1 MQEDKW
7 STRLGELLRKK
18 QEEAPLPYAPGAWE
32 AFEARRNQK
41 RGIPPFWWW
50 SGGIAASLALIL
62 FFGLQ
67 WTGGNQENQVAVET
81 RSNQEVAPSQFEQSQ
96 GNPESKESEEVPK
109 VLSEQTS
116 DKSSRTGT
124 YPLQAARQESPRLM
138 ESDLGAQKG
147 LISSTE
153 LVPEKL
159 VETTTS
165 QQAQALASA
174 TLAAPPIASLEA
186 ASLQASI
193 KEEKSST
200 PTTTTTSAPSYAEI
214 VPAEAAE
221 LLAQQKDP
229 LSFSLGLGPG
239 FGNSSEASQ
248 VTSGSRIGLGMQVD
262 KALAGKLRVGSGLGV
277 NYLSQATEGPSG
289 MKLAGVN
296 SPIERTTQVQQ
307 VQVDVPVYIRYSVTP
322 SKSIS
327 VQAGFSNLLTF
338 NQSAQQELIYTR
350 QVAAPADATA
360 NSLGTLKSAQVVE
373 TTPLAGPSS
382 RFLPFAQA
390 NLGVNFRV
398 YETKKSNYLLMPF
411 YSYPLQDISGT
422 GQNPAVVGAA
432 FKITFGTLKK

>member
-7 STRLGELLRKK
+7 STRLGEMLRKK

-67 WTGGNQENQVAVET
+67 WTGENQKNQVAMELQT
-81 RSNQEVAPSQFEQSQ
+81 IQEVAPNQSDESQS
-96 GNPESKESEEVPK
+96 NPESKGREEVPK

-116 DKSSRTGT
+116 EKSKGSGSNPYAFTPEKSN
-124 YPLQAARQESPRLM
+124 PLLANNN
-138 ESDLGAQKG
+138 LGAQKG
-147 LISSTE
+147 LIS
-153 LVPEKL
+153 LVESAPEKI
-159 VETTTS
+159 VDTNS
-165 QQAQALASA
+165 QKAQALASA
-174 TLAAPPIASLEA
+174 TQAAPPI

-193 KEEKSST
+193 KEEKSSI
-200 PTTTTTSAPSYAEI
+200 PTTTTTTITTTVPSYAEI
-214 VPAEAAE
+214 VSAEAAE

-229 LSFSLGLGPG
+229 LAFSLGLGPG
-239 FGNSSEASQ
+239 FGNSMDASQ
-248 VTSGSRIGLGMQVD
+248 VTSGSRIGLGVQVD
-262 KALAGKLRVGSGLGV
+262 KALVGDLRVGSGLGV
-277 NYLSQATEGPSG
+277 NYLSQATEGQSA

-350 QVAAPADATA
+350 QVAAPADGTA

-373 TTPLAGPSS
+373 TTPLAGPST
-382 RFLPFAQA
+382 RFFPFALA
-390 NLGVNFRV
+390 NLGVNVRV

>member
-7 STRLGELLRKK
+7 STRLGELLRNK

-62 FFGLQ
+62 FLGLQ
-67 WTGGNQENQVAVET
+67 WTGGNQENQVAVKT
-81 RSNQEVAPSQFEQSQ
+81 QTIQEVAPNQSEQSK

-138 ESDLGAQKG
+138 ESDLGEQKG
-147 LISSTE
+147 LVSSAE
-153 LVPEKL
+153 SSSEKL
-159 VETTTS
+159 VETTS

-174 TLAAPPIASLEA
+174 TQAAPPIASLEA
-186 ASLQASI
+186 ASLQASLH
-193 KEEKSST
+193 EGKSST
-200 PTTTTTSAPSYAEI
+200 PTTTTTTVPSYAEI

-277 NYLSQATEGPSG
+277 NYLSQATEGPSR
-289 MKLAGVN
+289 MMLAGVN

-307 VQVDVPVYIRYSVTP
+307 VQVDLPVYLRYSLTP

-338 NQSAQQELIYTR
+338 NQAAEQELVYTR
-350 QVAAPADATA
+350 QVAAPADGTA
-360 NSLGTLKSAQVVE
+360 NSLVTLKSTQVVE
-373 TTPLAGPSS
+373 TSPLAGPNS

>member
-7 STRLGELLRKK
+7 SARLGELLRKK
-18 QEEAPLPYAPGAWE
+18 QEEAPIPYAPGAWE

-41 RGIPPFWWW
+41 RSVPPFWWW

-62 FFGLQ
+62 FLGLQ
-67 WTGGNQENQVAVET
+67 WTGNNQEQQLALENQT
-81 RSNQEVAPSQFEQSQ
+81 IQEVAPNQSGQSQ
-96 GNPESKESEEVPK
+96 INSESKEREEVLK
-109 VLSEQTS
+109 VLSKQTAEE
-116 DKSSRTGT
+116 SSRTAT
-124 YPLQAARQESPRLM
+124 NPIQTTQQESPRLV
-138 ESDLGAQKG
+138 ESDLGVQIN
-147 LISSTE
+147 LVSSTE
-153 LVPEKL
+153 SLSENLK
-159 VETTTS
+159 ETGL
-165 QQAQALASA
+165 QQALAIASNVQA
-174 TLAAPPIASLEA
+174 SPPPIASLES
-186 ASLQASI
+186 SLQD
-193 KEEKSST
+193 EKNSR
-200 PTTTTTSAPSYAEI
+200 PTTTTGPSYAEI

-239 FGNSSEASQ
+239 FGSRTEASQ
-248 VTSGSRIGLGMQVD
+248 VTSGSQIGLGMQVD

-277 NYLSQATEGPSG
+277 NYLSQASEGPSA
-289 MKLAGVN
+289 MKLVGVN

-307 VQVDVPVYIRYSVTP
+307 VQVDVPLYLRYSLTP

-338 NQSAQQELIYTR
+338 NQATEQELVFTR
-350 QVAAPADATA
+350 QVSASDLT
-360 NSLGTLKSAQVVE
+360 NSLGSQKTLQV
-373 TTPLAGPSS
+373 TQSSTLPGPSS
-382 RFLPFAQA
+382 RFLPFAQV
-390 NLGVNFRV
+390 NLGVNVRV

>member
-7 STRLGELLRKK
+7 STQIGERLRKL
-18 QEEAPLPYAPGAWE
+18 QEEAPQPYLPGAWE

-41 RGIPPFWWW
+41 RSLPLVWWW

-62 FFGLQ
+62 FLGLQ
-67 WTGGNQENQVAVET
+67 WTGENQENQVAVET
-81 RSNQEVAPSQFEQSQ
+81 QTIQEVAPNQSVQSQ
-96 GNPESKESEEVPK
+96 GNPESKEREEVSK
-109 VLSEQTS
+109 VLSEQTAE
-116 DKSSRTGT
+116 KRSRTGT
-124 YPLQAARQESPRLM
+124 NPIQTARQESPRLLD
-138 ESDLGAQKG
+138 SDLGAQKG
-147 LISSTE
+147 LVSSIE
-153 LVPEKL
+153 SSSEKR
-159 VETTTS
+159 VETFS
-165 QQAQALASA
+165 QQAQGLAA
-174 TLAAPPIASLEA
+174 TTQAAPPIASLEA
-186 ASLQASI
+186 SL

-200 PTTTTTSAPSYAEI
+200 QTTMTAPSYAEI

-262 KALAGKLRVGSGLGV
+262 KALAGKLRVGSGLGL
-277 NYLSQATEGPSG
+277 NYLSQATEGPTG

-307 VQVDVPVYIRYSVTP
+307 VQVDVPIYIRYSVTP

-373 TTPLAGPSS
+373 TTPLAGPST
-382 RFLPFAQA
+382 RFFPFALA

>member
-1 MQEDKW
+1 M
-7 STRLGELLRKK
+7 
-18 QEEAPLPYAPGAWE
+18 
-32 AFEARRNQK
+32 
-41 RGIPPFWWW
+41 
-50 SGGIAASLALIL
+50 L

-67 WTGGNQENQVAVET
+67 WTGENQIRQVAVENQ
-81 RSNQEVAPSQFEQSQ
+81 SIQEVAPSQSEQSQ
-96 GNPESKESEEVPK
+96 DNPESIDSEEVPK
-109 VLSEQTS
+109 VLTEQTLE
-116 DKSSRTGT
+116 KSSRTGT
-124 YPLQAARQESPRLM
+124 NPFQIARQESPSLL

-147 LISSTE
+147 LVSSTE
-153 LVPEKL
+153 SSSEKL
-159 VETTTS
+159 VETAS
-165 QQAQALASA
+165 QQALASA
-174 TLAAPPIASLEA
+174 TQASPTI

-193 KEEKSST
+193 KEEKGST
-200 PTTTTTSAPSYAEI
+200 PTTTPTTTSAPSYMEI

-221 LLAQQKDP
+221 LLAQQNDP

-239 FGNSSEASQ
+239 FGNSSEANQ

-307 VQVDVPVYIRYSVTP
+307 VQVDLPVYLRYSLTP

-338 NQSAQQELIYTR
+338 NQSAEQELVFTR
-350 QVAAPADATA
+350 QVAAPADGTA
-360 NSLGTLKSAQVVE
+360 NSLGTLKSSQVVE

>member
-1 MQEDKW
+1 MQEDNW

-18 QEEAPLPYAPGAWE
+18 QDEAPIPYAPGAWE

-41 RGIPPFWWW
+41 HVLPATWWW

-67 WTGGNQENQVAVET
+67 WIGENQERQFAVET
-81 RSNQEVAPSQFEQSQ
+81 QSIQEVVPSQTAESQ
-96 GNPESKESEEVPK
+96 GKSEPKEIEEVSK
-109 VLSEQTS
+109 VLSERTAEKSTRVGTNSNASIPGKSTQIQT
-116 DKSSRTGT
+116 KN
-124 YPLQAARQESPRLM
+124 
-138 ESDLGAQKG
+138 DLGVQKE
-147 LISSTE
+147 LIFLSESSS
-153 LVPEKL
+153 EKSM
-159 VETTTS
+159 ETAS
-165 QQAQALASA
+165 QQVQALAA
-174 TLAAPPIASLEA
+174 TTQAAPPIASLEA
-186 ASLQASI
+186 SPQASV

-200 PTTTTTSAPSYAEI
+200 PSTSKAPSYAEI
-214 VPAEAAE
+214 VPAEAEE

-229 LSFSLGLGPG
+229 LSFALGFGPG
-239 FGNSSEASQ
+239 FGTSTASNQ

-262 KALAGKLRVGSGLGV
+262 RALAGKLRIGSGLGV
-277 NYLSQATEGPSG
+277 NYLNQATEGLSA

-296 SPIERTTQVQQ
+296 SPIERNTQVEQ
-307 VQVDVPVYIRYSVTP
+307 VQVDLPVYLRYALTAT
-322 SKSIS
+322 KSIS

-338 NQSAQQELIYTR
+338 NQAAEQELVYTR
-350 QVAAPADATA
+350 QVAAPADGTA
-360 NSLGTLKSAQVVE
+360 NSLSTLKSAQVVE
-373 TTPLAGPSS
+373 TTPLTGPST
-382 RFLPFAQA
+382 RFFPFALA

>member
-41 RGIPPFWWW
+41 RGILPFWWW

-62 FFGLQ
+62 FLGLQ
-67 WTGGNQENQVAVET
+67 WTGGNQENQVAVKT
-81 RSNQEVAPSQFEQSQ
+81 QTIQEVSPSQFEQSQ
-96 GNPESKESEEVPK
+96 GNPESKESKEVPK
-109 VLSEQTS
+109 VLPEQTLE
-116 DKSSRTGT
+116 KSSLTGT
-124 YPLQAARQESPRLM
+124 NPLQATRQESPRLL

-147 LISSTE
+147 LISSAE
-153 LVPEKL
+153 LVPKKL
-159 VETTTS
+159 VETTS

-174 TLAAPPIASLEA
+174 TQAAPPIASLEA
-186 ASLQASI
+186 ASLQASLQ
-193 KEEKSST
+193 EGKSST

-277 NYLSQATEGPSG
+277 NYLSQATEGPTG

-373 TTPLAGPSS
+373 TTPLAGPST
-382 RFLPFAQA
+382 RFFPFALA

-432 FKITFGTLKK
+432 VKITFGTLKK

>member
-50 SGGIAASLALIL
+50 SGGIAASLALML

-67 WTGGNQENQVAVET
+67 WTGENQKNQVAVET
-81 RSNQEVAPSQFEQSQ
+81 QMIQEVAPSQSKQSQ
-96 GNPESKESEEVPK
+96 SNPKSKEREEVPK
-109 VLSEQTS
+109 VLAEQTKE
-116 DKSSRTGT
+116 KSSRTAINPYAST
-124 YPLQAARQESPRLM
+124 PQKSTHILAKN
-138 ESDLGAQKG
+138 DLEVQKG

-153 LVPEKL
+153 TASEKV
-159 VETTTS
+159 VETGL
-165 QQAQALASA
+165 QQAQALASTA
-174 TLAAPPIASLEA
+174 QVAPPITSMEA
-186 ASLQASI
+186 NLQASLQ
-193 KEEKSST
+193 EEKRAV
-200 PTTTTTSAPSYAEI
+200 PTTATIPSYADI
-214 VPAEAAE
+214 VPTEAEE

-239 FGNSSEASQ
+239 FGSSTNASQ

-277 NYLSQATEGPSG
+277 NYLSQATEGPAA

-307 VQVDVPVYIRYSVTP
+307 VQVDLPVYLRYSLIP

-338 NQSAQQELIYTR
+338 NQAAQQELIYTR
-350 QVAAPADATA
+350 QVAAPADGTA

-373 TTPLAGPSS
+373 TTPLAGPST
-382 RFLPFAQA
+382 RFFPFALA
-390 NLGVNFRV
+390 NLGVNVRV

-422 GQNPAVVGAA
+422 GQNPTVVGAA

>member
-62 FFGLQ
+62 FLGLQ
-67 WTGGNQENQVAVET
+67 WTGENQENQVAVET
-81 RSNQEVAPSQFEQSQ
+81 QTIQEVAPNQSVQSQ
-96 GNPESKESEEVPK
+96 GNPESKEREEVSM
-109 VLSEQTS
+109 VLSERTLE
-116 DKSSRTGT
+116 KSKGSGNNSYASTPQKST
-124 YPLQAARQESPRLM
+124 PLLAK
-138 ESDLGAQKG
+138 SDLEAQKG
-147 LISSTE
+147 FVSSVE
-153 LVPEKL
+153 FASEKR
-159 VETTTS
+159 VETAS
-165 QQAQALASA
+165 QQAQALALA
-174 TLAAPPIASLEA
+174 TQAAPPIASLEA
-186 ASLQASI
+186 SLQANLQ
-193 KEEKSST
+193 EEKSST
-200 PTTTTTSAPSYAEI
+200 PSTTPVPSYAEI

-239 FGNSSEASQ
+239 FGNSADASQ

-277 NYLSQATEGPSG
+277 NYLSQATEGPTG

-296 SPIERTTQVQQ
+296 FPIERTTQVQQ

-360 NSLGTLKSAQVVE
+360 NPLGTLKSAQVVE
-373 TTPLAGPSS
+373 TTPLAGPST
-382 RFLPFAQA
+382 RFFPFALA